1 MTDTDNTNAL
11 REMDTFKTHVKT
23 WLQLDDKISNLQQQI
38 KAYKQ
43 QQKELTPLLIHF
55 MNARDIREISS
66 NEGNI
71 RFDVAK
77 SRASLSNKKLQ
88 STISTYFNNDEKTKE
103 LIDHIM
109 ENREIKETIKLKRY
123 E

>member
-11 REMDTFKTHVKT
+11 REMNTFKTHVKT

>member
-1 MTDTDNTNAL
+1 MTDTDNEKAL
-11 REMDTFKTHVKT
+11 QEMDTFKSHVRT

-38 KAYKQ
+38 KGYKQ

-55 MNARDIREISS
+55 MNVRDIREISS

-88 STISTYFNNDEKTKE
+88 SSISTFFNNEEQTKE

-109 ENREIKETIKLKRY
+109 ENRVIKETIRLKRY